1 MVGLWVDD
9 AQSERLRQ
17 LADAKGLSVS
27 DLIKEAIRLYD
38 ISNDSSIDEESSERL
53 EEFSVD
59 RG

>member
-1 MVGLWVDD
+1 MGLWVDD

-38 ISNDSSIDEESSERL
+38 ISKDSSKEET
-53 EEFSVD
+53 
-59 RG
+59 